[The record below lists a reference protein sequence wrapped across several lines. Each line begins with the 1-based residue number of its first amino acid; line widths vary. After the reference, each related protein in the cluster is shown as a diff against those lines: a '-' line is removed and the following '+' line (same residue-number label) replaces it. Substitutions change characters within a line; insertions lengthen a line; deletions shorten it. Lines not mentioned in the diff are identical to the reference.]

1 MCLPPSAISP
11 GTPVAWPPGAA
22 STVTDLDGPVRHL
35 DLGGPVDA
43 PVVLCVHGLGGSAL
57 NWGLLAPLLPDSH
70 RIDGHTAQPTE
81 FGGIS
86 AHQQVTDGDLG
97 TGTPEVCYLQTSGVR
112 IS

>member
-11 GTPVAWPPGAA
+11 ETPVAWPPGAA

-57 NWGLLAPLLPDSH
+57 NWGLLAPLLSDSH
-70 RIDGHTAQPTE
+70 RIDGHTASQQSSAESRHTSRSPT
-81 FGGIS
+81 
-86 AHQQVTDGDLG
+86 V
-97 TGTPEVCYLQTSGVR
+97 TSGPAHRKSVTYKLPA
-112 IS
+112 SG